1 MEIESS
7 SKKST
12 TAINVDVSETNPYSV
27 VDSQYDLFLEV
38 KQSFGCNNELDK
50 YFAENY
56 EGRKYVNFDVLL

>member
-27 VDSQYDLFLEV
+27 VDSQYDLFLEA

-50 YFAENY
+50 YFAKNY